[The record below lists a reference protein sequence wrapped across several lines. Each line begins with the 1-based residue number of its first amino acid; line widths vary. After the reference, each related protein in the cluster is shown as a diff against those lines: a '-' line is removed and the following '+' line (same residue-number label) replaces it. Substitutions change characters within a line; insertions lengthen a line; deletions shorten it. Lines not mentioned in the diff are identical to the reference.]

1 MPSPFIPVAEGVRV
15 VVRASPK
22 SAPARVLGLAA
33 RADGRA
39 DLKVALKSPP
49 EGGRANA
56 ELIDFL
62 AEEWGVPKRALTLMA
77 GAADRRKTLLVA
89 GDPAALLSR
98 LDAWLARCSMRGRGW
113 RGGSRRE

>member
-1 MPSPFIPVAEGVRV
+1 MAVPSAFIPVADGVRV
-15 VVRASPK
+15 LVRASPK
-22 SAPARVLGLAA
+22 STRARVLGLAD

-62 AEEWGVPKRALTLMA
+62 AKEWGVPKRALALVS
-77 GAADRRKTLLVA
+77 GAADRRKTVLVA
-89 GDPAALLSR
+89 GDPAELTRR
-98 LDAWLARCSMRGRGW
+98 LEAWLANHQ
-113 RGGSRRE
+113 EK